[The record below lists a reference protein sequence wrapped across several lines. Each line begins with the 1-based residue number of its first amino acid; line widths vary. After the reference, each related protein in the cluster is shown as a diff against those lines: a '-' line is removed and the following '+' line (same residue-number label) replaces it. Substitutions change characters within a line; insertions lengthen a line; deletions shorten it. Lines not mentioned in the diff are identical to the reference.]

1 MRRVL
6 AALLGA
12 LVVIAAAGFPVYVR
26 PQQDPLRAAD
36 AVVVLGGSHSGA
48 RYQRGLQLA
57 HAGWAHDLVLSNP
70 YGGADPFLDRLCA
83 AAQPRFRVRCF
94 DPDPHSTLGEAR
106 QIRDLAAAEHW
117 HTVIVVT
124 SVPHVSRARYI
135 IGKCWAGA
143 LVMQGTPVHL
153 GPLGWAAMYV
163 YQSAGYLKSVL
174 HGSC

>member
-1 MRRVL
+1 MARHDVL
-6 AALLGA
+6 DDGKAKPRAALLARG
-12 LVVIAAAGFPVYVR
+12 VGI
-26 PQQDPLRAAD
+26 DPIKA
-36 AVVVLGGSHSGA
+36 
-48 RYQRGLQLA
+48 
-57 HAGWAHDLVLSNP
+57 
-70 YGGADPFLDRLCA
+70 
-83 AAQPRFRVRCF
+83 
-94 DPDPHSTLGEAR
+94 LGEAR

-135 IGKCWAGA
+135 TGKCWAGA
-143 LVMQGTPVHL
+143 LVMQGTPAHL

>member
-6 AALLGA
+6 AALLGL
-12 LVVIAAAGFPVYVR
+12 LVLIGVAEFPVYVR
-26 PQQDPLRAAD
+26 PQQDPPRAAD

-48 RYQRGLQLA
+48 RYRRGLELA
-57 HAGWAHDLVLSNP
+57 RGGWAHDLVLSNP

-83 AAQPRFRVRCF
+83 TAQPRFRVRCF

-106 QIRDLAAAEHW
+106 EIRDLAAAEHW
-117 HTVIVVT
+117 RTVIVVT

-135 IGKCWAGA
+135 IGKCWDGA
-143 LVMQGTPVHL
+143 LVMQGTPAHL

-163 YQSAGYLKSVL
+163 YQSAGYLKSAL
-174 HGSC
+174 QGNC